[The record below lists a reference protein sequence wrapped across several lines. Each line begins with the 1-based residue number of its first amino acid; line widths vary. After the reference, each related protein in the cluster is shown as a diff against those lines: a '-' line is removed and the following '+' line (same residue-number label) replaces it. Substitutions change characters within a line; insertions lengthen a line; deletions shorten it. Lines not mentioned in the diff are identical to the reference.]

1 MVDATT
7 GGLFLTTEGAA
18 AIGAAVA
25 MAVSALA
32 AAWSQGTLGA
42 AALGVAAER
51 PEFEKSVM
59 LYVVLPEVLA
69 VFGFLVAILLWMK
82 IGGAA

>member
-1 MVDATT
+1 MVDATV
-7 GGLFLTTEGAA
+7 GLALTTEGAA
-18 AIGAAVA
+18 AIGASIAIA
-25 MAVSALA
+25 GGTLA

-69 VFGFLVAILLWMK
+69 VFGFLIAILLWMQM
-82 IGGAA
+82 GGTA